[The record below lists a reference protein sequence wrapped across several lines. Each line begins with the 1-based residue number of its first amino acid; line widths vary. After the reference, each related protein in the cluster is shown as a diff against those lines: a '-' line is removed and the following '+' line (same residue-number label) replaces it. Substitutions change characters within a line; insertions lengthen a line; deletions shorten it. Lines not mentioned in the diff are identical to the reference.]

1 VTEAVPQGPLLA
13 RASEAAAALA
23 ISEDQVQKYMKDG
36 RLPKVRLGRSV
47 RTTWAGIRALADTG
61 EEVA

>member
-1 VTEAVPQGPLLA
+1 VTETSQAPLLA
-13 RASEAAAALA
+13 RVGEAAQALA
-23 ISEDQVQKYMKDG
+23 ISEDQVRKYMAAG
-36 RLPKVRLGRSV
+36 RLPKVRLGTSV

>member
-13 RASEAAAALA
+13 RVSEAATALA

-36 RLPKVRLGRSV
+36 KLPRVRLGKSV
-47 RTTWAGIRALADTG
+47 RTTWAAIRALAEHG
-61 EEVA
+61 EAVA